1 MAFHFKLKPKEEKF
15 FLLLNEH
22 AKLSYEAAELLMEA
36 MNGKI
41 PKDDALARI
50 DAKTETAHE
59 LVIETMKRL
68 QKTFITP
75 MDREDIQQL
84 VDELDAVID
93 NISEIMDKMVMYQ
106 VGEATDGTKQ
116 MTVITAK
123 ALKEV
128 KKSIGY
134 MNDLKKNYLKVEA
147 RSHKVLVL
155 EQECDDL
162 YHQEMA
168 ALFANCKDPVEIIK
182 WKEILQSIED
192 VTDDCEDLVVTFRR
206 VVLKYA

>member
-1 MAFHFKLKPKEEKF
+1 MAFHLKLKPKEEKF
-15 FLLLNEH
+15 FLLLDEH
-22 AKLSYEAAELLMEA
+22 ATLSHGAAELLVQA
-36 MNGKI
+36 MHGEI
-41 PKDDALARI
+41 PKEEALTKI
-50 DAKTETAHE
+50 DAKTAKAHE
-59 LVIETMKRL
+59 LVMETMKRL

-84 VDELDAVID
+84 VDELNAVID

-106 VGEATDGTKQ
+106 VGEATEGTKQ

-123 ALKEV
+123 ALKEI

-134 MNDLKKNYLKVEA
+134 MHDLKKNYLKVEA
-147 RSHKVLVL
+147 RSKKVMKL

-162 YHQEMA
+162 YHREMA
-168 ALFANCKDPVEIIK
+168 MLFSQCKDPIEIIK
-182 WKEILQSIED
+182 WKEVLQSVED
-192 VTDDCEDLVVTFRR
+192 ITDDCEKLVVTFRR